1 MKVTMDKKFQTEV
14 AADKVWEYLRDPNK
28 VVDCVP
34 GAQITEQIDETTLEG
49 TVRVKLGP
57 VVTNFKGQVKIERLD
72 DDSRELEL
80 TGKGMDSKGTGHA
93 EMKMKAT
100 VTALENGKTEV
111 ASSMELNIS
120 GRMAQFGTRM
130 IGDVNNQMF
139 KMFTE
144 NLDKNLQSD
153 DQSEK
158 DDGGE
163 SVSETDSATEPPA
176 NAQELKALPLML
188 TVFKNMISRFF
199 QRLAGRSVE

>member
-34 GAQITEQIDETTLEG
+34 GAQITEQIDETTFEG

-72 DDSRELEL
+72 DDGRELEL
-80 TGKGMDSKGTGHA
+80 TGKGMDSKGTGSA

-153 DQSEK
+153 DQSKK

-199 QRLAGRSVE
+199 QRLAG